1 MTYFNLKKIGATT
14 LIAFSLLP
22 MMAFAEEGRSVV
34 DPIAPTKKVEDRLK
48 RDDETKV
55 TGTQKTS
62 ANFCARINDAS
73 KKFTEQIKD
82 IETKNAEAL
91 SKKSENLE
99 QRESQVN
106 AKKAEAR
113 FKSDS
118 KRVANWGKMETQARN
133 DEQKAAL
140 ATYKTTVEQALET
153 RRIAVDT
160 AITTYQTGVTSIL
173 SGHTASVTTAITT
186 FKTSVEQ
193 ALAKAKAD
201 CAKGVSSKNAQAT
214 FNKTI
219 NNARKMIQDARKNNE
234 KNPAVLELKKARDE
248 AIKTAEQA
256 FKNTTTQARLDLQAA
271 LKK

>member
-1 MTYFNLKKIGATT
+1 MKYFNLKKIGATT
-14 LIAFSLLP
+14 LVAFSLLP
-22 MMAFAEEGRSVV
+22 MMAFAEDTTVTSTVRS
-34 DPIAPTKKVEDRLK
+34 ASATQSK
-48 RDDETKV
+48 
-55 TGTQKTS
+55 GTATSS

-82 IETKNAEAL
+82 IETKNADAL
-91 SKKSENLE
+91 SKKSENLA

-118 KRVANWGKMETQARN
+118 KRVANWGKMEAQVKN

-160 AITTYQTGVTSIL
+160 AVTTYQTGVTSIL

-201 CAKGVSSKNAQAT
+201 CAKGVSGKNAQAT
-214 FNKTI
+214 FSKTI

-248 AIKTAEQA
+248 AIKAAEQA